1 MRNKRF
7 VNHKPPIC
15 FENYR
20 RRYVEMIYANINYDE
35 NVNEVTDDE
44 IVNYDEYTID
54 DSLDLIEPF

>member
-1 MRNKRF
+1 
-7 VNHKPPIC
+7 
-15 FENYR
+15 
-20 RRYVEMIYANINYDE
+20 MIYANINYDE